1 MTFDDFRELISK
13 NTNIPLTEIHEKA
26 VFKDDLEIDS
36 LQMVNLILDLSATY
50 GVELSRLTGKG
61 AIDTVGNLFFT
72 LTEEPENENIL

>member
-50 GVELSRLTGKG
+50 GVELSRITGKG